1 MLFLWKYLVTMNHHN
16 QQLQS
21 VASNS
26 TFNLTNAQSLQ
37 WSSNTLFLNDTAS
50 WSGRN
55 QTIAGQFDH
64 SSSTMR
70 PAIKYSNTTS
80 ADKAMRSSVEYLP
93 KPLYLMSV
101 NESKG
106 LIKLYGQPTFDFLQM
121 MRSNASNSFE
131 FLENIKEFADYQ
143 YKLTV
148 IKFVDLVQSFVL
160 LVLATVTL
168 CCIFGPIVITIHK
181 YGVLPKKQNNSYADS
196 LSTFTLFKT
205 GSNSQQQF
213 VINKN
218 AKSRSFLNPFAFN
231 QRRKENSSLNVH
243 SQFKQLTNSLQ
254 SPAHLQ
260 CSSATITGESS
271 ATSESSFTHTDNI
284 SNTDLTD
291 QSPTTSHHHFH
302 QTKKQKST
310 HDCESE
316 SNDEDGSMNGHRSE
330 ALAGN
335 AGNENGGGSKLV
347 RPPPPPL
354 PQDFQSSNL
363 MLNNKLSSANNKS
376 PSQIGCGKHFNY
388 AKTPS
393 STYNNNYHKSFKYV
407 INNLVSENNLGHANH
422 HEEHSVGH
430 ANLHANGQS
439 KAINN
444 PTNLHHPPPGPLNLI
459 SNAYDSS
466 KSKPR
471 LIRTNPLYE
480 ENQFRSAY
488 P

>member
-1 MLFLWKYLVTMNHHN
+1 MNHHN

-21 VASNS
+21 VTSNS

-50 WSGRN
+50 WSLRN
-55 QTIAGQFDH
+55 QTDQFDP
-64 SSSTMR
+64 SSTTMR
-70 PAIKYSNTTS
+70 PTIKYSTNATS
-80 ADKAMRSSVEYLP
+80 PGRTMRSSVEYLP

-101 NESKG
+101 NESNG

-121 MRSNASNSFE
+121 MRSNASNSYE
-131 FLENIKEFADYQ
+131 LLENIKEFADYQ

-231 QRRKENSSLNVH
+231 QRRKENSSSLNVH

-302 QTKKQKST
+302 QTKMPKSG
-310 HDCESE
+310 HNCESE
-316 SNDEDGSMNGHRSE
+316 SNDEDGSMNGHHGE
-330 ALAGN
+330 TGN
-335 AGNENGGGSKLV
+335 AGNENVGASKLV

-354 PQDFQSSNL
+354 PQDFHSSNL
-363 MLNNKLSSANNKS
+363 MLNNKLNSATNKS

-388 AKTPS
+388 AKTPG
-393 STYNNNYHKSFKYV
+393 STYDNYHKSFKYV

-422 HEEHSVGH
+422 HDEHGH
-430 ANLHANGQS
+430 ANLHGPS

-444 PTNLHHPPPGPLNLI
+444 PTNLHHPPGPLNLI

>member
-1 MLFLWKYLVTMNHHN
+1 MNAHN

-37 WSSNTLFLNDTAS
+37 WSSNTLFLNDSSTA
-50 WSGRN
+50 WNIRN
-55 QTIAGQFDH
+55 QTSDQLDG
-64 SSSTMR
+64 STTMR
-70 PAIKYSNTTS
+70 PTIKYSNSTS
-80 ADKAMRSSVEYLP
+80 SAKPAMRSSVEYLP
-93 KPLYLMSV
+93 KPLNLMSV

-106 LIKLYGQPTFDFLQM
+106 LIKLYNQPTFDFLQM
-121 MRSNASNSFE
+121 MRSNATNSFE
-131 FLENIKEFADYQ
+131 FLENIKELVDYQ

-231 QRRKENSSLNVH
+231 QRRKENNSSLNVH

-310 HDCESE
+310 HNCESE
-316 SNDEDGSMNGHRSE
+316 SNDEDGSMNDNHSD
-330 ALAGN
+330 AN
-335 AGNENGGGSKLV
+335 NMVNESGAANKLV

-354 PQDFQSSNL
+354 PQDFQSANL
-363 MLNNKLSSANNKS
+363 MMNNKLSSANNKS

-393 STYNNNYHKSFKYV
+393 STYDNYHKSFKYALS
-407 INNLVSENNLGHANH
+407 NLVNENLGHANH
-422 HEEHSVGH
+422 HEDHGAHPH
-430 ANLHANGQS
+430 AG
-439 KAINN
+439 KVINN
-444 PTNLHHPPPGPLNLI
+444 PTNLLHPPGPLNLI
-459 SNAYDSS
+459 SDAYDSS